1 MELMLQAFPIFL
13 LIFCRITSF
22 FVVAPV
28 FSTRNVPAS
37 FKIGLG
43 FFIAILVYLVYGV
56 QETVALDASYVLM
69 VIREVLTGLLLGF
82 VAYLFVTVV
91 QIAGGYIDM
100 QMGFGMANVMDPVSG
115 FTVPLL
121 GNFKFIVVML
131 LFLSMNGHHYLLM
144 AIMKSYDWLPLD
156 NNLFSQIQQGHVSEF
171 LVVTFSQ
178 VSLLAL
184 QLSAPL
190 VVALFLTDVG
200 LGFLARTAPQFNVF
214 VIGIPLKILVGLF
227 MLALLMPSFSSLIGH
242 LFGYMF
248 TALENLLAGLQ
259 QQLTP

>member
-1 MELMLQAFPIFL
+1 MEVILQAFPIFL

-22 FVVAPV
+22 FVVAPI
-28 FSTRNVPAS
+28 FSTRNVPAP

-43 FFIAILVYLVYGV
+43 FFVALLVYLVYGINV
-56 QETVALDASYVLM
+56 SLVIDAGYLLM
-69 VIREVLTGLLLGF
+69 VIREVLAGLLLGF
-82 VAYLFVTVV
+82 VAYMFVTAV
-91 QIAGGYIDM
+91 QIAGGFIDM

-121 GNFKFIVVML
+121 GNFKFIIVML
-131 LFLSMNGHHYLLM
+131 LFLSMNGHHYLLSAVM
-144 AIMKSYDWLPLD
+144 QSYDWLPLS
-156 NNLFSQIQQGHVSEF
+156 NNLFNQIYQGSVSEF
-171 LVVTFSQ
+171 LVITFSK
-178 VSLLAL
+178 VFLLAL

-227 MLALLMPSFSSLIGH
+227 MLALLMPGFAALIGN
-242 LFGYMF
+242 LFGQMF
-248 TALENLLAGLQ
+248 AAMENLLAGLQ
-259 QQLTP
+259 QQLTS